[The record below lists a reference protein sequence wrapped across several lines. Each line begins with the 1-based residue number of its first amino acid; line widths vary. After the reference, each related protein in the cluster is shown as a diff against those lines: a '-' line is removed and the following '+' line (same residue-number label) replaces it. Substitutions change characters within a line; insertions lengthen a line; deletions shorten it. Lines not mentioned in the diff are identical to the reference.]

1 MNTQT
6 KRPKAFFLN
15 GGMGRIISAIPA
27 LEKYQQE
34 SGDDNFI
41 VVIEGICDILKG
53 HPTLDTKT
61 YDMYHKNLFHTKL
74 VNMDIVSP
82 EPYRVND
89 YFNQKCNIAQAFDIL
104 INNKGIRD
112 LPKST
117 LVLSKEELIAGKKV
131 VDEVK
136 EKLKKE
142 KVVIIQPFG
151 RAIEQI
157 DGSFVDKS
165 NRSLEFFNLKNIIK
179 KLQEKDWAV
188 ILMSEFGIDFKDA
201 GFKDEVAMP
210 EKVELRQWAAIIKY
224 ADHFLGCDSLGQ
236 HLAYSLDT
244 PASVVFGATY
254 PANTSYPQSEKFN
267 IIDLGQMD
275 REYDPIRITFDERIS
290 RKNERLMSMTPE
302 IEDYVVA
309 AVNGDP
315 IEE

>member
-201 GFKDEVAMP
+201 GFKEEVAMP

-290 RKNERLMSMTPE
+290 RKNERIMSMTPE

>member
-290 RKNERLMSMTPE
+290 RKNERTMSMTPE

-309 AVNGDP
+309 DINGDP
-315 IEE
+315 KQE

>member
-117 LVLSKEELIAGKKV
+117 LVLSKEELIAEKKV

-290 RKNERLMSMTPE
+290 RKNERIMSMTPE